1 MPSAPSPVLVCMP
14 VELSVLYEEVA
25 TCGKA
30 CTRTPHTH
38 THTHTQRKE
47 IKASPAKIAEVQFAR
62 GVLTFCMAEALS
74 AGYIYWGIHSNGTRV
89 QAAQGLYQVLQFVAS
104 SSSHARAGC
113 QDVSGSW
120 RRALF

>member
-1 MPSAPSPVLVCMP
+1 VH
-14 VELSVLYEEVA
+14 
-25 TCGKA
+25 TH
-30 CTRTPHTH
+30 TTHTHTHTHHTH